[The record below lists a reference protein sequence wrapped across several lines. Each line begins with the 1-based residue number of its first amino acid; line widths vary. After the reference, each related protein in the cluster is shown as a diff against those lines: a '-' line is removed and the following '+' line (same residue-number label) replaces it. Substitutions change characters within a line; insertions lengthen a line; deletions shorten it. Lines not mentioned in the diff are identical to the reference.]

1 MPPPHRVLC
10 RSEFSSTEAHSS
22 ALPPLAVPVSI
33 TRSGG
38 RRERNTGCNV
48 HGSPQN
54 PAKAQQP
61 YHMLG
66 AAGCSCSCM
75 HAYEPVA
82 HHGRRQCPNSAPAG
96 PTWPHVKQQHLD
108 CKQVE
113 GVLHHGEPCSKAPAA
128 AAKHT
133 EISKRSNG
141 GRGRPC
147 SALQGPQPGRPNS
160 NYGSSGGGLG
170 CIENTPA
177 GRQRELC
184 SNPPI
189 HFWCRK
195 TW

>member
-10 RSEFSSTEAHSS
+10 RCAAPFPGPFMPPSHRVLCRSEFSRTEAHSS

-141 GRGRPC
+141 DSMPAVQCAPRPSAWATKQQLWEQRGRF
-147 SALQGPQPGRPNS
+147 
-160 NYGSSGGGLG
+160 GL
-170 CIENTPA
+170 
-177 GRQRELC
+177 
-184 SNPPI
+184 
-189 HFWCRK
+189 H
-195 TW
+195 